1 MAKAES
7 VVVPPEIV
15 EATIQAFTD
24 LDESGDKRTMN
35 KMARRLGKEQPALLQ
50 YAAKARADHGDPA
63 GEAAVF
69 YGTLVWAI
77 FDRHQGKC
85 PRLTPDNLSAAAEIV
100 AESRGKIED
109 IEKRTLLEQTTDD
122 LVERQPHIYAKL
134 TELLAED
141 MRFAELSDQVE
152 RGADF
157 DAVKKVLTND
167 GGEPIEDFKELVTQL
182 DEGADFDA
190 IKKMITKKVESDAI
204 TLETATAIF
213 EPTQSIIE
221 AFDAAIEGRRPGQ
234 RLGPIVREQ
243 PKVGRNEPCPCGS
256 GKKYKKCCGKN

>member
-1 MAKAES
+1 MADEK
-7 VVVPPEIV
+7 VMVPREVV

-35 KMARRLGKEQPALLQ
+35 KMARRLGKEQPGLLQ
-50 YAAKARADHGDPA
+50 FAAKARADHGDKA

-85 PRLTPDNLSAAAEIV
+85 DRLTADNLTEADTIMEEAHAEV
-100 AESRGKIED
+100 AGLEALP
-109 IEKRTLLEQTTDD
+109 LLERTAPA

-141 MRFAELSDQVE
+141 MRFAWLADGIE
-152 RGADF
+152 RGADLDKVKSLLADEDDF
-157 DAVKKVLTND
+157 AELREALEKDADLAALA
-167 GGEPIEDFKELVTQL
+167 PMIERKI
-182 DEGADFDA
+182 A
-190 IKKMITKKVESDAI
+190 SDAI
-204 TLETATAIF
+204 TLETATAIWS
-213 EPTQSIIE
+213 PTQAIIE
-221 AFDAAIEGRRPGQ
+221 AFDAAAEGRRPGE
-234 RLGPIVREQ
+234 RLGPIVREA